1 MSLTNHD
8 PLEQI
13 PARMLNEF
21 TYCPRLFFLEC
32 VQQEWA
38 HSTDTLE
45 GRFVHRRVDQEQG
58 PMPAAENLSDQVKL
72 HSRSVLIGSDVLGA
86 VARIDLIESDEG
98 AVIPVD
104 YKRGSPPDV
113 PEGAWE
119 PERVQV
125 CVQGLLLRENGYECD
140 YGVLYFAESQQ
151 RVTVEFT
158 DELINR
164 TLDLLEQARHVA
176 AAGVIPSPLV
186 DSPKC
191 PRCSLVGICLPDEVN
206 APSRRGR
213 KPRKTRCASMRCWWM
228 KISGRSNAKC
238 DA

>member
-1 MSLTNHD
+1 MSLTNSD
-8 PLEQI
+8 SIEQI

-21 TYCPRLFFLEC
+21 TYCPRLYYLEY

-58 PMPAAENLSDQVKL
+58 PVPTPENLADQVKL
-72 HSRSVLIGSDVLGA
+72 HSRSVLVGSDVLGA
-86 VARIDLIESDEG
+86 VARIDLIETDEG
-98 AVIPVD
+98 SVIPVD

-125 CVQGLLLRENGYECD
+125 CIQGLLLRENGYECD
-140 YGVLYFAESQQ
+140 YGALYFAESQQ

-158 DELINR
+158 DELVNR
-164 TLDLLEQARHVA
+164 TRELLAQARR
-176 AAGVIPSPLV
+176 AGFS
-186 DSPKC
+186 C
-191 PRCSLVGICLPDEVN
+191 HSLVSI
-206 APSRRGR
+206 
-213 KPRKTRCASMRCWWM
+213 
-228 KISGRSNAKC
+228 
-238 DA
+238 